1 MNSFVINK
9 YLITEF
15 LKTFL
20 NIVLIFCCLGLILNL
35 FEEINYFKNY
45 DVGILMPLGLSLMI
59 IPSIIINLLP
69 FILFLSSMAVFI
81 KLKNN
86 RDILALKTFGFSN
99 LNFIVLFSFT
109 TIFISILTLFAL
121 NPLTSITV
129 KSYEDIK
136 GKFDIDKSH
145 LASINTNGIWI
156 REKYESNINIV
167 KSQRFEG
174 DRLINVSIYKFD
186 KYNNLLERIEGSEAI
201 ISSKPWVVQ
210 NGFKIE
216 FDKNTASEKKEFLT
230 LNFDSNFNKD
240 KLNSIYSNLDTI
252 SFYNLIT
259 NMDNLVKRGYNEKL
273 LIEKKHFY
281 MSLPFF
287 LVLMVLLAGIFT
299 LNSNDRKQNTYYILL
314 SIVVCVIIF
323 YFKNFSTALGTTER
337 IPMLLSV
344 WSPVLILSLFCS
356 VGVIQ
361 INEK

>member
-136 GKFDIDKSH
+136 GKFDI
-145 LASINTNGIWI
+145 
-156 REKYESNINIV
+156 
-167 KSQRFEG
+167 
-174 DRLINVSIYKFD
+174 
-186 KYNNLLERIEGSEAI
+186 
-201 ISSKPWVVQ
+201 
-210 NGFKIE
+210 
-216 FDKNTASEKKEFLT
+216 
-230 LNFDSNFNKD
+230 
-240 KLNSIYSNLDTI
+240 
-252 SFYNLIT
+252 
-259 NMDNLVKRGYNEKL
+259 
-273 LIEKKHFY
+273 
-281 MSLPFF
+281 SL
-287 LVLMVLLAGIFT
+287 
-299 LNSNDRKQNTYYILL
+299 SR
-314 SIVVCVIIF
+314 C
-323 YFKNFSTALGTTER
+323 R
-337 IPMLLSV
+337 
-344 WSPVLILSLFCS
+344 
-356 VGVIQ
+356 
-361 INEK
+361 